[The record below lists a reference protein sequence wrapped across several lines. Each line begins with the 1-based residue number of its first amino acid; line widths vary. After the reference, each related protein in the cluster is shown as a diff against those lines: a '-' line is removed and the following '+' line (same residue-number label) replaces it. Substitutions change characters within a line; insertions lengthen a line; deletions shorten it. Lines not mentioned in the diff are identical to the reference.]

1 MAVTEYIVVANMT
14 ERTNGPITSARNVKK
29 EKGEKAKAEVELGLT
44 QDAVF
49 YRVMAESNK
58 EAVQAVAQSVP
69 GMFNDKAFVVKQS
82 SGEELGPAGA

>member
-1 MAVTEYIVVANMT
+1 MAVSEYIVVVNMC
-14 ERTNGPITSARNVKK
+14 ERLNSPITSGRSVKK
-29 EKGEKAKAEVELGLT
+29 EKGEKAKAEVELGPT

-49 YRVMAESNK
+49 YRVQAESTK

-82 SGEELGPAGA
+82 LGEELGPAGA